1 MDRNTFFDNLRN
13 YNANS
18 LHNNITNKHASNRF
32 EFYDSLQHHG
42 IIGQKWGV
50 RRYQNPDG
58 TLTEEGKQ
66 RYLNS
71 DGTLTDKARKELK
84 PDQQL
89 KIRQEFYKKQSA
101 EGTGEYADNVIYD
114 ENKQKEKLNNAKQ
127 NKMYDSTFVETIQN
141 AENLT
146 DDEVNREYEKYLR
159 NPRKYMQDFN
169 ADEFNRNR
177 TSDKV
182 SKDNTSTDDD
192 WDVKM
197 YNEMAK
203 VQTGKD
209 GKPDL
214 NAIQKVLDKYSEQSK
229 KSFEQQEKDRYDYN
243 VKNKQ
248 KSDDDIEKEQLE
260 LYKKKMNE
268 TLDKK
273 GHITPSDMEKWN
285 KEIESETGHKIKTG
299 QEKAKEAKAA
309 KKAEK
314 QELKAAQKEVQKN
327 LKGGLI
333 SNWALLNK
341 AMKEAGITDQKNMTA
356 ADWNKVNEEIKKLRN
371 K

>member
-1 MDRNTFFDNLRN
+1 MDRNTFFDNLKN

-18 LHNNITNKHASNRF
+18 LHNNIINKHASNRF

-66 RYLNS
+66 RYLNP
-71 DGTLTDKARKELK
+71 DGTLNAEGQKKLGKDGVAKFNQTKNVQSWQNGYDEEQQKAKLDNARQNKKWDKAF
-84 PDQQL
+84 
-89 KIRQEFYKKQSA
+89 I
-101 EGTGEYADNVIYD
+101 
-114 ENKQKEKLNNAKQ
+114 
-127 NKMYDSTFVETIQN
+127 ETIQN
-141 AENLT
+141 AEDMN
-146 DDEVNREYEKYLR
+146 DNEMYREYEKYLK
-159 NPRKYMQDFN
+159 NPTKYVN
-169 ADEFNRNR
+169 EFNSNNWKDNNS
-177 TSDKV
+177 T
-182 SKDNTSTDDD
+182 SKDNSNTSTNDD
-192 WDVKM
+192 WKDEM
-197 YNEMAK
+197 YNEISK

-209 GKPDL
+209 GKPDFD
-214 NAIQKVLDKYSEQSK
+214 AIQKVLDKYNDQSK
-229 KSFEQQEKDRYDYN
+229 KAYEQQEKDRYDYN
-243 VKNKQ
+243 ARNKQ

-314 QELKAAQKEVQKN
+314 QELKAARKEVEKN
-327 LKGGLI
+327 LKGGILG
-333 SNWALLNK
+333 NWALLNK

-356 ADWNKVNEEIKKLRN
+356 ADWNKVNEEIKKLRR
-371 K
+371 

>member
-66 RYLNS
+66 RYLNP
-71 DGTLTDKARKELK
+71 DGTLNAEGQKKLGRDGVAKFNQTKNVQSWQNGYDEEQQKAKLDNARQNKKWDKAF
-84 PDQQL
+84 
-89 KIRQEFYKKQSA
+89 I
-101 EGTGEYADNVIYD
+101 
-114 ENKQKEKLNNAKQ
+114 
-127 NKMYDSTFVETIQN
+127 ETIQN
-141 AENLT
+141 AEDMN
-146 DDEVNREYEKYLR
+146 DNEMYREYEKYLK
-159 NPRKYMQDFN
+159 NPTKYVN
-169 ADEFNRNR
+169 EFNSNNWKDNNS
-177 TSDKV
+177 T

-243 VKNKQ
+243 ARNKQ

-273 GHITPSDMEKWN
+273 GHIMPSDMEKWN

-356 ADWNKVNEEIKKLRN
+356 ADWNRVNEEIKKLRN

>member
-1 MDRNTFFDNLRN
+1 MNRNTFYDNLRS

-18 LHNNITNKHASNRF
+18 LHNNIVNVHASNRF

-42 IIGQKWGV
+42 IKGQKWGV

-58 TLTEEGKQ
+58 SLTEEGKQ
-66 RYLNS
+66 RYLNP
-71 DGTLTDKARKELK
+71 DGSLNRQGQKELGREGVAK
-84 PDQQL
+84 FNQQ
-89 KIRQEFYKKQSA
+89 RQQQNDN
-101 EGTGEYADNVIYD
+101 TGNIYD
-114 ENKQKEKLNNAKQ
+114 EETQKTKLNNAKQ
-127 NKMYDSTFVETIQN
+127 NKMYDKMFVETIQN
-141 AENLT
+141 ADLS
-146 DDEVNREYEKYLR
+146 DDEINKEYEAYLKDPKKYSETFETNSLGKIK
-159 NPRKYMQDFN
+159 NSLSNNNLKPKTTKKSADDYQD
-169 ADEFNRNR
+169 DMYKEL
-177 TSDKV
+177 
-182 SKDNTSTDDD
+182 SKIPKKTD
-192 WDVKM
+192 
-197 YNEMAK
+197 
-203 VQTGKD
+203 GS
-209 GKPDL
+209 PDL
-214 NAIQKVLDKYSEQSK
+214 DAMQKVLDKY
-229 KSFEQQEKDRYDYN
+229 R
-243 VKNKQ
+243 NKLP
-248 KSDDDIEKEQLE
+248 KSDPDMKEYEQDKDKRLLKAAENKDSDIEKEQLE

-309 KKAEK
+309 KKTEK
-314 QELKAAQKEVQKN
+314 QELKAARKEVEKN

-333 SNWALLNK
+333 NNWALLNK